1 MEEMSQQDK
10 AAAFVDWVNTFDK
23 ISRPV
28 NTIHDL
34 IDGVVLIEILCIID
48 PKWFKMA
55 NDVPRENNWVQIFNK
70 LKRLYPFIKKYYEDV
85 LGLSFNNVES
95 PNLNSIAKDGDINE
109 TLKLCSLV
117 LTLAVQSSQ
126 NEVYIEKILS
136 LGQKSQKGLME
147 SIEKVMKRLGES
159 TVQLSQQ
166 PLEIV
171 SDDELKRLATEHRKL
186 ISEKE
191 ALEKAHQVLIDEH
204 TKLRGQCDDLQAEIE
219 ELSQK
224 LRDSELTVSQST
236 QSGKS
241 DFYMRNEIDNL
252 RHELSRSETK
262 RHETGLLIE
271 KQNVLISELTKKV
284 EVLQEQADEASR
296 LKDQLDEYRH
306 AAEKLKKTENVIEKY
321 KKKLE
326 EGADVRR
333 SLKTLEQENR
343 NLIEKNQEI
352 EEEYLKMSGYRN
364 LIENYKQQIDDLQTE
379 KAELLNAKNKIEY
392 EDNKLRAKLDQYE
405 NSQSRD
411 AETIR
416 LLEERLLELKLSE
429 GGLGRGERR
438 IDEDEEKGDADEID
452 QSIGDSELSDALKGT
467 TMTSLKLK
475 VNELERE
482 LTRYREGKPA
492 DGDDAQL
499 LVLQH
504 MLEDANRIKNKFE
517 KDYVKVQ
524 QEKLVLEN
532 QLTQLQNGNTAN
544 GVDKYE
550 NKKNIDKEQELSD
563 IKRKLIDAQIKLER
577 TEKEM
582 NEMKSD
588 STIDARIKDL
598 EAEKEVLKNQNEEL
612 TSLIER
618 LKGENEEDP
627 NSQIIQLHRQN
638 TDKNKKIENLK
649 QLITG
654 QHEIIENYKSR
665 DLEVQA
671 ERQAHTEEV
680 ARHEQYNKEL
690 RDQLSKEF
698 SLIVS
703 SWFNLGRRVQGDNVF
718 LQRNQTRSSFLHQQ
732 RQILDTQLKRR

>member
-28 NTIHDL
+28 NSIHDL

-55 NDVPRENNWVQIFNK
+55 NDIPRENNWVQIFNK

-117 LTLAVQSSQ
+117 LTLAVRSSQ

-147 SIEKVMKRLGES
+147 SIENVMNRLGES
-159 TVQLSQQ
+159 TVQLNQQ
-166 PLEIV
+166 PLEIA
-171 SDDELKRLATEHRKL
+171 SDDELRRLAIEHRKL

-224 LRDSELTVSQST
+224 LKDSELTVSQST

-252 RHELSRSETK
+252 RHELQTK

-271 KQNVLISELTKKV
+271 KQNVAISELTKKV
-284 EVLQEQADEASR
+284 EILQEQADEASR

-352 EEEYLKMSGYRN
+352 EEEYNKMSGYRN

-379 KAELLNAKNKIEY
+379 KTELLNVKNKIEY
-392 EDNKLRAKLDQYE
+392 EDNKMRAKLDQYE
-405 NSQSRD
+405 SLQSRD

-416 LLEERLLELKLSE
+416 LLEERLLELKLGE

-438 IDEDEEKGDADEID
+438 LEEDEEKADADEID

-482 LTRYREGKPA
+482 LTRYREGKSA

-504 MLEDANRIKNKFE
+504 MLEDANL
-517 KDYVKVQ
+517 Q

-532 QLTQLQNGNTAN
+532 QLTQLQNGNSTTN

-550 NKKNIDKEQELSD
+550 SKKNIDKEQELSD
-563 IKRKLIDAQIKLER
+563 TKRKLIDAQIKLER
-577 TEKEM
+577 AEKEM

-598 EAEKEVLKNQNEEL
+598 EAEKDVLKNQNEEL
-612 TSLIER
+612 TSLIKSLR
-618 LKGENEEDP
+618 GGNDDV
-627 NSQIIQLHRQN
+627 IQLHRQQA
-638 TDKNKKIENLK
+638 DKIKNLK

-654 QHEIIENYKSR
+654 QHEIIENYKGR
-665 DLEVQA
+665 ELEVQA
-671 ERQAHTEEV
+671 ERQAHTEEI
-680 ARHEQYNKEL
+680 AL
-690 RDQLSKEF
+690 
-698 SLIVS
+698 S
-703 SWFNLGRRVQGDNVF
+703 SWFNLGRRVQGDSVF